1 MKMMNVKIVLVGIMM
16 VALVLC
22 SGNEIQKNENAP
34 KGSPM
39 ICPFGSFSI
48 ARFCV
53 KDADCLKK
61 EQPNVVCKCLG
72 NKQCC
77 CQK

>member
-1 MKMMNVKIVLVGIMM
+1 MMNVKIVLVGIM

-22 SGNEIQKNENAP
+22 SGNEIQKNENVP
-34 KGSPM
+34 KELP

-48 ARFCV
+48 DKSCV
-53 KDADCLKK
+53 NDRDCLIK
-61 EQPNVVCKCLG
+61 EQPSVVCKCLG